1 MSVVLNEKSKRQV
14 IYVDITGENGN
25 EVFKLGLYDPDNN
38 RTLVMDLK
46 DMSNNTEA
54 EKYGIYYAM
63 FYIEKHGFTNTIVLC
78 DNQSAVNDKTIQSLA
93 KFLKIKISWIPREIN
108 TVADKICKL
117 EPTLK
122 ETDWNM
128 LELFIKLYKH
138 HDSPTHEALNEEMEA
153 LKKQLEEKNTKIK
166 NQTKAINSYKTKLEA
181 ANEIVGK

>member
-1 MSVVLNEKSKRQV
+1 VSDLNEKSKRQV
-14 IYVDITGENGN
+14 IYVDITGVNDN

-38 RTLVMDLK
+38 RALVMDLK

-54 EKYGIYYAM
+54 ETYGIYYAM
-63 FYIEKHGFTNTIVLC
+63 FYIGKHGFTNTIVLC
-78 DNQSAVNDKTIQSLA
+78 DNQSAVNDNMVQSLA

-138 HDSPTHEALNEEMEA
+138 NHTPIHEALNEEIET
-153 LKKQLEEKNTKIK
+153 LKKQLEERNEKIK
-166 NQTKAINSYKTKLEA
+166 NQTKVLNSYNVKLA
-181 ANEIVGK
+181 ANMIASK